1 MNHSIQFL
9 INRGV
14 AGRGT
19 THIPISIQQQQ
30 QQKQKQKKRWK
41 PADDSCD
48 TTADNFDPKVNR
60 TTSVSLST
68 WKSCFEFAKRS
79 QTLTESCS

>member
-30 QQKQKQKKRWK
+30 QKQKQKQKKDENQLMTV
-41 PADDSCD
+41 A
-48 TTADNFDPKVNR
+48 TQLLTI
-60 TTSVSLST
+60 ST
-68 WKSCFEFAKRS
+68 RK
-79 QTLTESCS
+79 

>member
-30 QQKQKQKKRWK
+30 QKQKQKQKNNKDK
-41 PADDSCD
+41 
-48 TTADNFDPKVNR
+48 NR
-60 TTSVSLST
+60 LRTVLVREALAVQLFFGRVLELRTRSLQ
-68 WKSCFEFAKRS
+68 R
-79 QTLTESCS
+79 